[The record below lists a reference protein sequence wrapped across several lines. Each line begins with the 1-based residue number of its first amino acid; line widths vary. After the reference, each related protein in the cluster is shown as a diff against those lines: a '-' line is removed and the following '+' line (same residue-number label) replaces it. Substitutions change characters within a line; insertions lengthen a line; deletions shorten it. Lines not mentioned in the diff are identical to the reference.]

1 MLGSRKLTRGEVK
14 VIKKYLID
22 LEWSASTLAK
32 KLGCD
37 RANISM
43 ILNRK
48 RNMTPK
54 LAEKISHLGIYF
66 Y

>member
-48 RNMTPK
+48 RN
-54 LAEKISHLGIYF
+54 IVDGFYF
-66 Y
+66 FIFPIKESL